1 MQALLGRN
9 REAALFGDRDEI
21 AKMAKLHSIPPGY
34 GSELTKSFSKAPEG
48 HK

>member
-9 REAALFGDRDEI
+9 REATLFGDGDEI
-21 AKMAKLHSIPPGY
+21 AKMSKLHSIPPGY
-34 GSELTKSFSKAPEG
+34 ESKLTKSFSKAPDG

>member
-9 REAALFGDRDEI
+9 GETALLGDGDEV
-21 AKMAKLHSIPPGY
+21 AKVAKLHSIPPGY
-34 GSELTKSFSKAPEG
+34 GRELTKSFSKAPVS

>member
-9 REAALFGDRDEI
+9 REAAFFGDGDEI
-21 AKMAKLHSIPPGY
+21 AKMAKLHFIPPGY
-34 GSELTKSFSKAPEG
+34 GSELTKSFSKVPDG